1 MNYNLNQTIELKK
14 NFWQFTDEAR
24 IGIAR
29 KLIDDNIELQST
41 ITQLQSDVKC
51 RDGMLAQIASETG
64 NFIKQQAELI
74 KRLRED
80 AERLATRYEYFDSRV
95 HRSSSYC
102 RYCGHLIQIKS
113 HADNCP
119 ITLHTQLMNELGEK

>member
-1 MNYNLNQTIELKK
+1 MSKKVSTMINVFDSIFKDYSWFNDQEQYEIHLGRFSRGFMSAYN
-14 NFWQFTDEAR
+14 
-24 IGIAR
+24 
-29 KLIDDNIELQST
+29 ELQSA
-41 ITQLQSDVKC
+41 IT
-51 RDGMLAQIASETG
+51 AQEDI
-64 NFIKQQAELI
+64 I
-74 KRLRED
+74 KRLKED